1 MGFNRNDVAR
11 VKREYS
17 EKYRLAQSASEDR
30 KIELW
35 GEITGLREL
44 DRELSMT
51 GLRIMAATMEKGAD
65 TRALIEKIKENNER
79 LLVERA
85 ALLRAYGYPEDYT
98 DVHYEC
104 EACGDTGYVDTKMCD
119 CMKRALVL
127 AGYESS
133 GLGELIKTQSFEN
146 FSLDWY
152 KNSAEIYSK
161 MNMNFNKIKNYAEN
175 FSKDTYY
182 NMLFMGTTGLG
193 KTHLST
199 ALAKTV
205 IDKHFDVLYVTAT
218 GMMGD
223 FEQKRFGNSAI
234 EGDVGDTD
242 RYYSADLLI
251 IDDLGTEIANQFTT
265 TCLYDVINARI
276 IKRKSTIISTNLK
289 MDEIRK
295 RYWDRITSRIFGE
308 YQPVSFVGTDIRQ
321 QKVVLGRTN
330 KN

>member
-133 GLGELIKTQSFEN
+133 GLGELIKTQSFDN

-152 KNSAEIYSK
+152 KNNAEVYSK
-161 MNMNFNKIKNYAEN
+161 MVQSFEKVKKFADN
-175 FSKDTYY
+175 FSADNYS
-182 NMLFMGTTGLG
+182 NMIFIGGTGLG
-193 KTHLST
+193 KTHLSC
-199 ALAKTV
+199 
-205 IDKHFDVLYVTAT
+205 Y
-218 GMMGD
+218 
-223 FEQKRFGNSAI
+223 
-234 EGDVGDTD
+234 
-242 RYYSADLLI
+242 
-251 IDDLGTEIANQFTT
+251 
-265 TCLYDVINARI
+265 
-276 IKRKSTIISTNLK
+276 
-289 MDEIRK
+289 
-295 RYWDRITSRIFGE
+295 
-308 YQPVSFVGTDIRQ
+308 
-321 QKVVLGRTN
+321 
-330 KN
+330 

>member
-1 MGFNRNDVAR
+1 MGFNRNDVAK
-11 VKREYS
+11 VKREYA
-17 EKYRLAQSASEDR
+17 EKYRIAESASEDR

-35 GEITGLREL
+35 EKIVGLREL
-44 DRELSMT
+44 DRELSLT
-51 GLRIMAATMEKGAD
+51 GVRIMAAAMEKGVD
-65 TRALIEKIKENNER
+65 TRALIEKIKENNEH
-79 LLVERA
+79 LLAERA
-85 ALLRAYGYPEDYT
+85 KLLRAYGYPEDYT

-104 EACGDTGYVDTKMCD
+104 EKCGDTGYVDTKMCE
-119 CMKRALVL
+119 CMKRSLVL

-133 GLGELIKTQSFEN
+133 GLGELIKTQSFDN

-152 KNSAEIYSK
+152 KNNAEFYSK

-182 NMLFMGTTGLG
+182 NMLFMGTTGIG

-199 ALAKTV
+199 AVAKCV
-205 IDKHFDVLYVTAT
+205 IDRHFDVLYVTAT

-234 EGDVGDTD
+234 DGDAGETD

-251 IDDLGTEIANQFTT
+251 IDDLGTEIANQFTA
-265 TCLYDVINARI
+265 TCLYDVINTRI
-276 IKRKSTIISTNLK
+276 MKRKSTIISTNLK
-289 MDEIRK
+289 TDEIRK

-321 QKVVLGRTN
+321 QRVVLGK

>member
-1 MGFNRNDVAR
+1 
-11 VKREYS
+11 
-17 EKYRLAQSASEDR
+17 
-30 KIELW
+30 
-35 GEITGLREL
+35 
-44 DRELSMT
+44 
-51 GLRIMAATMEKGAD
+51 
-65 TRALIEKIKENNER
+65 
-79 LLVERA
+79 
-85 ALLRAYGYPEDYT
+85 LLRAYGYPEDYT

-104 EACGDTGYVDTKMCD
+104 EKCGDTGYVDTKMCE
-119 CMKRALVL
+119 CMKRSLVL

-133 GLGELIKTQSFEN
+133 GLGELIKTQSFDN

-152 KNSAEIYSK
+152 KNNAEFYSK

-182 NMLFMGTTGLG
+182 NMLFMGTTGIG

-199 ALAKTV
+199 AVAKCV
-205 IDKHFDVLYVTAT
+205 IDRHFDVLYVTAT

-234 EGDVGDTD
+234 DGDAGETD

-251 IDDLGTEIANQFTT
+251 IDDLGTEIANQFTA
-265 TCLYDVINARI
+265 TCLYDVINTRI
-276 IKRKSTIISTNLK
+276 MKRKSTIISTNLK
-289 MDEIRK
+289 TDEIRK

-321 QKVVLGRTN
+321 QRVVLGK